1 MYGTTKWSEH
11 LGRIALGKADQL
23 DVLLDVAPGRTRA
36 VAIEQAVRRSILNG
50 QLLPGTR
57 LPSSRELASELGCAR
72 ATVVAAYEQL
82 VAEGY
87 LRAEGGSGTTVAG
100 VRPTL
105 PSREAELPKPAFIE
119 LLPGEPDPS
128 SFPRQAWAAAL
139 RKVLH
144 TAPDSLVG
152 YGDRQGLAE
161 LRVALASYLA
171 RSRSVTA
178 DPSRIVI
185 FGSFASALS
194 VLASTLHRLGASD
207 VAVEDPGL
215 PPHRKVIE
223 AAGLAIVPVPADDDG
238 LCVDELDRPDA
249 IVCTPAHQ
257 YPIGGVLSAS
267 RRFALVEWARQRDGW
282 IIEDDYDGEFR
293 YDRRPIGALQ
303 GLDPDRVVYGGTA
316 SKSLAPGLGLAWLV
330 LPPRLLEPVLE
341 TMRGRRD
348 TVSSIEQAALAEFIA
363 SGRLDRHVRAQR
375 LRYRRR
381 RDATLHILAESG
393 PWLQVTGVSAGLHV
407 TAYLG
412 DRDEREV
419 IELAR
424 RRSVALFGI
433 ADHSIAA
440 PQRQG
445 LVIGYSRSPAHA
457 FPHALETLAGVLQ
470 AC

>member
-1 MYGTTKWSEH
+1 M
-11 LGRIALGKADQL
+11 
-23 DVLLDVAPGRTRA
+23 DVLLDVGPGRTRA
-36 VAIEQAVRRSILNG
+36 VAVEQAVRRSILDG
-50 QLLPGTR
+50 RLLPGTR
-57 LPSSRELASELGCAR
+57 LPSSRALAGELGCAR

-87 LRAEGGSGTTVAG
+87 LLAEGGSGTTVAG
-100 VRPTL
+100 VRSTL
-105 PSREAELPKPAFIE
+105 PSREVAPSTPIFTELI
-119 LLPGEPDPS
+119 PGEPDPS

-144 TAPDSLVG
+144 THPDSVLG

-171 RSRSVTA
+171 RSRSVAA
-178 DPSRIVI
+178 DPSRVVI

-194 VLASTLHRLGASD
+194 VLASTLHHLGVSHI
-207 VAVEDPGL
+207 AVEDPGL

-223 AAGLAIVPVPADDDG
+223 AGGPTIVPVRVDDDG
-238 LCVDELDRPDA
+238 VCVEELDQARA

-257 YPIGGVLSAS
+257 YPIGGVLSAA
-267 RRFALVEWARQRDGW
+267 RRFTLVEWARHRDGW

-330 LPPRLLEPVLE
+330 LPPKLLEPVLQS
-341 TMRGRRD
+341 MRLRRD
-348 TVSSIEQAALAEFIA
+348 TVSSIEQAALAEFIL

-375 LRYRRR
+375 LHYRRR
-381 RDATLHILAESG
+381 RDAMMRVLTNSG

-407 TAYLG
+407 TAYVNH
-412 DRDEREV
+412 RDEREV
-419 IELAR
+419 IAHAR
-424 RRSVALFGI
+424 QRSVALFGI
-433 ADHSIAA
+433 AEHSLAS
-440 PQRQG
+440 PTRQG

-457 FPHALETLAGVLQ
+457 YPQALEKLAGILD

>member
-1 MYGTTKWSEH
+1 M
-11 LGRIALGKADQL
+11 
-23 DVLLDVAPGRTRA
+23 DVLLDVGPGRTRA
-36 VAIEQAVRRSILNG
+36 AAVEQAVRRSILNG

-57 LPSSRELASELGCAR
+57 LPSSRALALELRCAR

-87 LRAEGGSGTTVAG
+87 LRAERGSGTTVAG

-105 PSREAELPKPAFIE
+105 PSRQSDRPTPIFTE
-119 LLPGEPDPS
+119 LLPGEPDPT

-144 TAPDSLVG
+144 TRPDSLLG

-171 RSRSVTA
+171 RSRSVVA

-194 VLASTLHRLGASD
+194 LLASTLHHLGASHI
-207 VAVEDPGL
+207 AVEDPGL
-215 PPHRKVIE
+215 PPHRRVI
-223 AAGLAIVPVPADDDG
+223 AAGGPTIVPVPVDDEG
-238 LCVDELDRPDA
+238 LCVDELDGPSA
-249 IVCTPAHQ
+249 VLCTPAHQ
-257 YPIGGVLSAS
+257 YPIGGVLSAA
-267 RRFALVEWARQRDGW
+267 RRNALIDWARLRNGW

-303 GLDPDRVVYGGTA
+303 GLDPDRVIYGGTA

-330 LPPRLLEPVLE
+330 VPPMLLEPVLDA
-341 TMRGRRD
+341 MRVRRD
-348 TVSSIEQAALAEFIA
+348 TVSSIEQAALAEFIG
-363 SGRLDRHVRAQR
+363 SGRMDRHVRAQR
-375 LRYRRR
+375 LRSRRR
-381 RDATLHILAESG
+381 RDAMMRVLAHSA

-407 TAYLG
+407 TAYLD

-419 IELAR
+419 IALAG

-433 ADHSIAA
+433 ADHSIVA
-440 PQRQG
+440 PTRQG

-457 FPHALETLAGVLQ
+457 YPLALEKLAGILE